1 MFNWFIASAIV
12 CVSIITHV
20 GLQNEITQ
28 HQPVQVEV
36 SNHAVVANV
45 VFTVN
50 ETDQNNHQSVEGVSP
65 AQRAAYFLSIL
76 FFAASS
82 IAALLLFFQEK
93 NTSQRL
99 TNRLHALT
107 AKSSS
112 EDGLIS
118 HQLLNLPVMVVAFDL
133 EGNLIA
139 WSSECLRITGYTQEE
154 LPRGCNDLY
163 RRLSEE
169 QRNRIQDSKALI
181 NLSKWQLMSKSGI
194 QRTIVWR
201 RMTDS
206 FQVAGW
212 HEWGVGYDVTPSD
225 FHKNESGQQELYYRD
240 AIELGDS
247 VPYYMNYL
255 TNTYDFVGEQI
266 TGLTGYYPDEFTP
279 SLWQSRVK
287 EVILLGPLA
296 GMSVDEAVE
305 RARNQEGRSWRAD
318 FRILNKNDQERWLAN
333 AAVQVRDAQGNVIGS
348 IGILQDITERKQT
361 EKALRESEAR
371 YRSIVEDQAEFI
383 VRWKPDYTIV
393 YSNDAYCRYFDRSRK
408 ELIGFN
414 FLKFIP
420 ESDRADVINKIQ
432 SLTPEEPSK
441 MDEHRSFRPDGSIS
455 WLSWTDHA
463 IFDSQGQVTEYQSVG
478 HDITLRKMAETALKK
493 SQERLELALHGA
505 NLGIWDYN
513 FNTGLVYI
521 NERWANLMG
530 YSVNELPSTIRTWRR
545 MVHPDDR
552 RRVLRAWA
560 AHLRGLFSSY
570 QAEYRLCSKSGDW
583 RWVLDRGQVVETD
596 DCGRPLRASGTHLEI
611 TERKRYEGELAK
623 RNEFI
628 ESVLNQLP
636 IGVFVVDIQ
645 TDVAVYLNHE
655 YANIFGWPEATL
667 RNRESFYECVFPDTE
682 YRAEIR
688 ERISADMQTNS
699 SERLSWNGV
708 KITTSDGQLKV
719 VNFSCLFLWTQ
730 QLAIYVVEDVTKE
743 ATAREENEKLEE
755 QLRQSQRIEAI
766 GRLAGGI
773 AHDFNNLL
781 VAILGYS
788 DLALRDLNEN
798 EPVRRQ
804 IAEIKKAGDRAE
816 LLTRQ
821 LLAFSRKQVLQ
832 PIVLNLNEL
841 ILDMDGMLQ
850 RVIGEDIELITIP
863 ADGLAPIVADPGQLQ
878 QVIVNLAINSRDAMP
893 NGGSLTLE
901 TLNVN
906 FSHEYVTHHQS
917 ASPGP
922 HVLLA
927 VSDTGCGMD
936 SHTLQNIFEPFF
948 TTKDKGKGTGLGLS
962 TVYGIVKQ
970 SGGNIWVYSEV
981 GQGTT
986 VKIYLPQAEGE
997 AAPLATEQQPK
1008 ETLDGNET
1016 IIVVEDDDMV
1026 REMIV
1031 TTLKRFHYSVITAS
1045 QGNEA
1050 LEKMQ
1055 QHFGTVHLLVTDVVM
1070 PGMSGRELARRMQL
1084 IYSDIKVLF
1093 ISGYTENSI
1102 VQHGVLDTGLNF
1114 LQKPFTPDVLLKKI
1128 RDIIDQI

>member
-1 MFNWFIASAIV
+1 MVNGFLAIV
-12 CVSIITHV
+12 ICVSTFAQSCLFDELLPHHLIQTTIETSAFIPSV
-20 GLQNEITQ
+20 VLVAE
-28 HQPVQVEV
+28 
-36 SNHAVVANV
+36 SNLSQ
-45 VFTVN
+45 TV
-50 ETDQNNHQSVEGVSP
+50 DGPSF
-65 AQRAAYFLSIL
+65 AQRAAWFFTIL

-82 IAALLLFFQEK
+82 LVLLLLYFHEK
-93 NTSQRL
+93 RNANQYA
-99 TNRLHALT
+99 NRLLKLNNEIHSESSLL
-107 AKSSS
+107 AKR
-112 EDGLIS
+112 
-118 HQLLNLPVMVVAFDL
+118 LLQLPVMLVAFDSS
-133 EGNLIA
+133 GKIIA
-139 WSSECLRITGYTQEE
+139 WSSECQRITGFSKDE
-154 LPRGCNDLY
+154 LSGGCTDLY
-163 RRLSEE
+163 KHLSEE
-169 QRNRIQDSKALI
+169 QRSRIQDSQALI
-181 NLSKWQLMSKSGI
+181 NLSKWELVSKSGL

-201 RMTDS
+201 RLTES
-206 FQVAGW
+206 VSVSEW
-212 HEWGVGYDVTPSD
+212 HEWGIGYEVTPSD
-225 FHKNESGQQELYYRD
+225 FDQKEATQQELYYRD

-255 TNTYDFVGEQI
+255 TNRYDFVGEQI

-296 GMSVDEAVE
+296 GMSLDEAVE
-305 RARNQEGRSWRAD
+305 CARNQDGRSWRAD
-318 FRILNKNDQERWLAN
+318 FRILTKNGEERWLAN
-333 AAVQVRDAQGNVIGS
+333 AAVQVRDAQDNIIGS
-348 IGILQDITERKQT
+348 TGILQDITERKQA

-371 YRSIVEDQAEFI
+371 YWSIVEDQAEFI

-393 YSNDAYCRYFDRSRK
+393 YANDAYCRYFDRSRK
-408 ELIGFN
+408 ELLGFN

-432 SLTPEEPSK
+432 TLTPAEPSK
-441 MDEHRSFRPDGSIS
+441 IDEHRAFCPDGSMS
-455 WLSWTDHA
+455 WVSWTDYA
-463 IFDSQGQVTEYQSVG
+463 IFDNQGQVMEYQSVG
-478 HDITLRKMAETALKK
+478 RDITQRKIAELALQK

-513 FNTGLVYI
+513 FKTGLIYI

-530 YSVNELPSTIRTWRR
+530 YSASELPSSIRTWRR
-545 MVHPDDR
+545 LVHPDDR

-570 QAEYRLCSKSGDW
+570 QAEYRLCSKNGEW
-583 RWVLDRGQVVETD
+583 RWVLDRGQVVESD
-596 DCGRPLRASGTHLEI
+596 GYGRPLRASGTHLEI

-636 IGVFVVDIQ
+636 IGVFVVDVQ

-655 YANIFGWPEATL
+655 YMQIFGWPEETL
-667 RNRESFYECVFPDTE
+667 RDRESFYECVFPNPD

-688 ERISADMQTNS
+688 QRITSDIKNS
-699 SERLSWNGV
+699 GSERLNWDGL
-708 KITTSDGQLKV
+708 KITTNDGQEKF
-719 VNFSCLFLWTQ
+719 VNFSCLILWTQ
-730 QLAIYVVEDVTKE
+730 QLAIYIVADVTDE
-743 ATAREENEKLEE
+743 VTAKNENEKLEE

-788 DLALRDLNEN
+788 DLALRDLDEN
-798 EPVRRQ
+798 EPVRHQ
-804 IAEIKKAGDRAE
+804 ISEIKKAGDRAE

-832 PIVLNLNEL
+832 PILLNLNEL
-841 ILDMDGMLQ
+841 IIDMDAMLQ
-850 RVIGEDIELITIP
+850 RLIGEDIELVTVP
-863 ADGLAPIVADPGQLQ
+863 ADSLAPIVADPGQLQ

-893 NGGSLTLE
+893 KGGSLTLE
-901 TLNVN
+901 TQNVD
-906 FSHEYVTHHQS
+906 FTHEYVTHHQS
-917 ASPGP
+917 ANPGP

-936 SHTLQNIFEPFF
+936 SNTLQNIFEPFY

-986 VKIYLPQAEGE
+986 VKIYLPRAEGE
-997 AAPLATEQQPK
+997 AAPLVTKQVPR
-1008 ETLDGNET
+1008 ETRDGDET
-1016 IIVVEDDDMV
+1016 IIVVEDDEIVRDMILATFEGS
-1026 REMIV
+1026 R
-1031 TTLKRFHYSVITAS
+1031 YSVIIAS
-1045 QGNEA
+1045 QGNDA

-1055 QHFGTVHLLVTDVVM
+1055 QHLGAVHLLVTDVVM
-1070 PGMSGRELARRMQL
+1070 PGMSGRELARRVQL
-1084 IYSDIKVLF
+1084 IYSDIKVLY

-1114 LQKPFTPDVLLKKI
+1114 LQKPFTPDVLLKKV
-1128 RDIIDQI
+1128 RDILDKSPS